1 MLKWLGYV
9 EKYSPNILLEEYPT
23 TENRNWFLGDWAT
36 PEGIDQRDPRSVG
49 LVTNCAV
56 VDSYD
61 KMIKI
66 AKVLNKEPD
75 VEKFVSKKKELS
87 QAVHNT
93 FYNPESATYGSG
105 VQIDLTYPLLL
116 GIVPD
121 SLKAR
126 VTASL
131 TSQIL
136 EKDNGHLA
144 TGLVGLP
151 VMTQWVTSNETS
163 ELMYEMMTKKDY
175 PGYGF
180 MLANGATTT
189 WEHWRGE
196 RSRIHNCYNA
206 PGSWYY
212 QSIGGIQPLEAYP
225 GYERFLLAPRPPK
238 ALSWAKVTK
247 ETSYGTIQ
255 VNWQKD
261 QDNMVIQA
269 AVPTGSKAKLVLPEG
284 VKRCLIDD
292 EVISADQQ
300 GIIWIESGAYTI
312 KYTQL

>member
-1 MLKWLGYV
+1 
-9 EKYSPNILLEEYPT
+9 
-23 TENRNWFLGDWAT
+23 
-36 PEGIDQRDPRSVG
+36 
-49 LVTNCAV
+49 

-61 KMIKI
+61 KMVKI
-66 AKVLNKEPD
+66 ALVLNKASD
-75 VEKFVSKKKELS
+75 AEKFASKKKELS
-87 QAVHNT
+87 QAVHDT

-151 VMTQWVTSNETS
+151 VMTQWVTSNEAS
-163 ELMYEMMTKKDY
+163 EMMHEMMTKKDY

-238 ALSWAKVTK
+238 ALSWAIVTK
-247 ETSYGTIQ
+247 ETPYGTIQ
-255 VNWQKD
+255 VEL
-261 QDNMVIQA
+261 
-269 AVPTGSKAKLVLPEG
+269 AK
-284 VKRCLIDD
+284 R
-292 EVISADQQ
+292 
-300 GIIWIESGAYTI
+300 SG
-312 KYTQL
+312 